1 VENMYQEEQLIEQ
14 LGIANIPREKQLDIL
29 EEFNFKVGQ
38 ALSGEY
44 TEQQMN
50 EYEAIINDDHAV
62 IDAWLDQHVPDYKES
77 PVYQELASG
86 YDADPE
92 HINPAKVF
100 ASLAWTQV
108 NSPNAQDTISA
119 VLEAFK
125 RELATRV

>member
-1 VENMYQEEQLIEQ
+1 MYQENQLVEQ
-14 LGIANIPREKQLDIL
+14 LGIGNLPQEKQVELL

-38 ALSGEY
+38 ALSAEY
-44 TEQQMN
+44 SEQQMN

-86 YDADPE
+86 YDTDPE

-108 NSPNAQDTISA
+108 NSPNAQDTIA
-119 VLEAFK
+119 KVLDDFK
-125 RELATRV
+125 KELATRV